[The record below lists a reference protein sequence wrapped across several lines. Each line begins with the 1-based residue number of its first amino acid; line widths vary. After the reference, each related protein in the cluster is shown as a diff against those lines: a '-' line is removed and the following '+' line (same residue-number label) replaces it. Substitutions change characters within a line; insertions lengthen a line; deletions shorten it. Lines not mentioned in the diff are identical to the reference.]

1 MAVPAIFPPWGYSRV
16 RCLVVCFIT
25 NAFVDGKK
33 ITERAALGRVSL
45 VSFGLAGLLVQF
57 QSVGFLRGAL
67 QRNILYRH
75 RACFRE
81 NNPPLPI
88 WIDLLVGIFGRVFSV
103 WIDVWRIE
111 GRWKAN

>member
-33 ITERAALGRVSL
+33 ITERAAQHQPSVTLTLGRVSL

-103 WIDVWRIE
+103 C
-111 GRWKAN
+111 G